1 MNLAERIY
9 TLRTEQG
16 LSQLELA
23 EALDVSRQSIS
34 KWETGAAVPELD
46 KLLAMSRYFGLT
58 VGALLGVEEKG
69 TDDTPDGEADG
80 GELTPQQIKMVQE
93 IADRYIAALPEG
105 APRKPKR
112 WVKVLAVAAAIAL
125 VLGVRS
131 MRTMSRQIDSLSNQ
145 TGNLY
150 YRIDNL
156 NSSIYSIS
164 DRVAEALKEQNS
176 LTVDYDA
183 QVTRADL
190 VSGAVDISF
199 RAMPRT
205 YVEGLQAWLEVENN
219 GEKETFGPYAPQEQT
234 FSGEITTAL
243 TDDIKVYIVFEN
255 DGVRQTQ
262 LLRSFDHLH
271 RATVPDVMVV
281 FSPVLGNARLD
292 KDKKVILEDR
302 DPTLVEMIGAGVS
315 MVDDGQRPVIRP
327 ARMTKAQLGLF
338 RNHHLVAWAQERE
351 INNESPSARH
361 SHYQL
366 PETHVACAPGD
377 ELVYA
382 ALITDEYGREFL
394 IQGVP
399 SVMQPDGSFEQQGKD
414 DILVDDY
421 SDWVFTPEG

>member
-9 TLRTEQG
+9 TLRTERG

-46 KLLAMSRYFGLT
+46 KLLAMSRFFGLT
-58 VGALLGVEEKG
+58 VGALLGVEEG
-69 TDDTPDGEADG
+69 TESAPDGEVDN

-93 IADRYIAALPEG
+93 IVDRYLAALPEN

-150 YRIDNL
+150 YRLDNL
-156 NSSIYSIS
+156 NSNIYSIS
-164 DRVAEALKEQNS
+164 DRVAQALKEQNG

-183 QVTRADL
+183 QVTQADIPGGT
-190 VSGAVDISF
+190 VKISF

-205 YVEGLQAWLEVENN
+205 YEEGLQAWLEVENN

-234 FSGEITTAL
+234 FSGEITTSL

-262 LLRSFDHLH
+262 LLRTFDYLY
-271 RATVPDVMVV
+271 RATVPDVMVF
-281 FSPVLGNARLD
+281 FSPVLSNARFD
-292 KDKKVILEDR
+292 KDKKVILDDR
-302 DPTLVEMIGAGVS
+302 DPDLVEILS
-315 MVDDGQRPVIRP
+315 SDQQTVIRP
-327 ARMTKAQLGLF
+327 TRMTKAQLGLF

-351 INNESPSARH
+351 IMDESPTAKH
-361 SHYQL
+361 HHYQL
-366 PETHVACAPGD
+366 PEMHIACSPGD

-382 ALITDEYGREFL
+382 AQITDEYGREFL
-394 IQGVP
+394 IQGTP
-399 SVMQPDGSFEQQGKD
+399 SVMQPDGTFVATGTYEGF
-414 DILVDDY
+414 VADY
-421 SDWVFTPEG
+421 SDWVFTPES

>member
-9 TLRTEQG
+9 TLRTERG

-46 KLLAMSRYFGLT
+46 KLLAMSRFFGLT
-58 VGALLGVEEKG
+58 VGALLGVEEG
-69 TDDTPDGEADG
+69 TESAPDGEADN

-93 IADRYIAALPEG
+93 IVDRYLAALPEN

-112 WVKVLAVAAAIAL
+112 WVKVLAVAAAIGL

-150 YRIDNL
+150 YHLDNL

-164 DRVAEALKEQNS
+164 ERVAQALKEQNG

-183 QVTRADL
+183 QVTQADIPGGT
-190 VSGAVDISF
+190 VKISF

-205 YVEGLQAWLEVENN
+205 YEEGLQAWLEVENN
-219 GEKETFGPYAPQEQT
+219 GEKEAFGPYAPQEQT

-262 LLRSFDHLH
+262 LLRSFDYLH
-271 RATVPDVMVV
+271 RATVPDVMVI
-281 FSPVLGNARLD
+281 FSPVLGNARFD

-315 MVDDGQRPVIRP
+315 IVDDGQQSVIRP

-351 INNESPSARH
+351 SMDESPSAKH
-361 SHYQL
+361 YHYQL

-394 IQGVP
+394 TQSAPV
-399 SVMQPDGSFEQQGKD
+399 VMQPDGTFVAAGTYEGF
-414 DILVDDY
+414 VADY
-421 SDWVFTPEG
+421 SYWVFTPES

>member
-9 TLRTEQG
+9 TLRTERG

-46 KLLAMSRYFGLT
+46 KLLAMSRFFGLT
-58 VGALLGVEEKG
+58 VGALLGVEEG
-69 TDDTPDGEADG
+69 TESAPDGEADN

-93 IADRYIAALPEG
+93 IVDRYLAALPEN

-164 DRVAEALKEQNS
+164 DRVAQALKEQNG

-199 RAMPRT
+199 RAIPRT
-205 YVEGLQAWLEVENN
+205 YEEGLQAWLEVENN
-219 GEKETFGPYAPQEQT
+219 GEKETFGPYDPQEQT
-234 FSGEITTAL
+234 FSGEITTSL
-243 TDDIKVYIVFEN
+243 TDDIKVYIVFER

-262 LLRSFDHLH
+262 LLRSFDYLYH
-271 RATVPDVMVV
+271 ATVPDVMV
-281 FSPVLGNARLD
+281 FYSPVLSNARFD
-292 KDKKVILEDR
+292 KDKKVILDDR
-302 DPTLVEMIGAGVS
+302 DPALVEILS
-315 MVDDGQRPVIRP
+315 SDQQTVIRP
-327 ARMTKAQLGLF
+327 TRMTKAQLGLF

-351 INNESPSARH
+351 IMDESPSAKH
-361 SHYQL
+361 HHYQL
-366 PETHVACAPGD
+366 PEMHIACSPGD

-382 ALITDEYGREFL
+382 AQITDEYGREFL
-394 IQGVP
+394 IQGTP
-399 SVMQPDGSFEQQGKD
+399 SVMQPDGTFVATGTYEGF
-414 DILVDDY
+414 VADY
-421 SDWVFTPEG
+421 SDWVFTPES

>member
-9 TLRTEQG
+9 TLRTERG

-46 KLLAMSRYFGLT
+46 KLLAMSRFFGLT
-58 VGALLGVEEKG
+58 VGALLGVEEG
-69 TDDTPDGEADG
+69 TESAPDGEADS

-93 IADRYIAALPEG
+93 IVDRYLAALPEN

-205 YVEGLQAWLEVENN
+205 YEEGLQAWLEVENN

-262 LLRSFDHLH
+262 LLRTFDYLY
-271 RATVPDVMVV
+271 RATVPDVMVI
-281 FSPVLGNARLD
+281 FSPVLGNARFD
-292 KDKKVILEDR
+292 KDKKVILDDR
-302 DPTLVEMIGAGVS
+302 DPDLVEILS
-315 MVDDGQRPVIRP
+315 SDQQTVIRP
-327 ARMTKAQLGLF
+327 TRMTKAQMGLF

-351 INNESPSARH
+351 IMDESPTAKH
-361 SHYQL
+361 HHYQL
-366 PETHVACAPGD
+366 PEMHIACSPGD

-382 ALITDEYGREFL
+382 AQITDEYGREFL
-394 IQGVP
+394 IQGTP
-399 SVMQPDGSFEQQGKD
+399 SVMQPDGTFVATGTYEGF
-414 DILVDDY
+414 VADY

>member
-9 TLRTEQG
+9 TLRTERG

-46 KLLAMSRYFGLT
+46 KLLAMSRFFGLT
-58 VGALLGVEEKG
+58 VGALLGVEEG
-69 TDDTPDGEADG
+69 TESAPDGEADN

-93 IADRYIAALPEG
+93 IVDRYLAALPEN

-150 YRIDNL
+150 YRLDNL
-156 NSSIYSIS
+156 NSNIYSIS

-205 YVEGLQAWLEVENN
+205 YEEGLQAWLEVENN

-262 LLRSFDHLH
+262 LLRSFDYLH
-271 RATVPDVMVV
+271 RATVPDVMVI
-281 FSPVLGNARLD
+281 FSPVLGNARFD
-292 KDKKVILEDR
+292 KDKKVILDDR
-302 DPTLVEMIGAGVS
+302 DPALVEILS
-315 MVDDGQRPVIRP
+315 SDQQTVIRP
-327 ARMTKAQLGLF
+327 TRMTKAQLGLF

-351 INNESPSARH
+351 IMDESPTAKH
-361 SHYQL
+361 HHYQL
-366 PETHVACAPGD
+366 PEMHIACAPGD

-382 ALITDEYGREFL
+382 AQITDEYGREFL
-394 IQGVP
+394 IQGTP
-399 SVMQPDGSFEQQGKD
+399 SVMQPDGTFVATGTYEGF
-414 DILVDDY
+414 VADY
-421 SDWVFTPEG
+421 SDWVFTPES